1 MDLPLLRFRRSI
13 EWAGLISRSGS
24 VLWVVCTV
32 VLLPVPN
39 TLTLWAAPLVLTNI
53 LAWYALRNVGHV
65 SYTRISAV
73 LVALDTATTIGAIM
87 GTIRYTD
94 VTLWPIFVIPI
105 VVGAFRNQL
114 TGALLTWL
122 ATSLSCVALYGWAE
136 PIAGHPLPNELVS
149 LAPALHLVVAVLLRQ
164 LGEARAELRHQ
175 ALHDPLTG
183 LGNRN
188 LLEEF
193 TRSGLTPG
201 VPASVLVLDL
211 DGFKAVNDTLGH
223 AAGDELLR
231 VVASRLRAHAREGD
245 LVARLGGDEFVVDMR
260 VARQAYPHSHV
271 VVAGHPPRRVV
282 LRDLADD
289 AVAMATAVLAALA
302 IVLAARLLT
311 GAPTAAQ
318 RAVPVPARARS
329 RQARPTRA
337 MDPDAAGRPRP
348 RAPGQR

>member
-136 PIAGHPLPNELVS
+136 PIAGRPLPNELVS
-149 LAPALHLVVAVLLRQ
+149 LAPALHLVVAVLAGLLSRGHRNHLRQ

-193 TRSGLTPG
+193 TRSGLRPG
-201 VPASVLVLDL
+201 VRASVLVLDL

-245 LVARLGGDEFVVDMR
+245 LVARLGGDEFVVLLPD
-260 VARQAYPHSHV
+260 A
-271 VVAGHPPRRVV
+271 
-282 LRDLADD
+282 ADD
-289 AVAMATAVLAALA
+289 VAAEV
-302 IVLAARLLT
+302 AARLRFALIAPIRIDGRFVQVDASI
-311 GAPTAAQ
+311 GAATATEGTLDALL
-318 RAVPVPARARS
+318 RAADAEMYREKAARRHPAVQPA
-329 RQARPTRA
+329 
-337 MDPDAAGRPRP
+337 
-348 RAPGQR
+348 